1 MTQWHTKSKRKKTGG
16 NRTAVRRC
24 DKLLAWRGG
33 DAAATIVSIDGSGD
47 DNDDDERRKSKV
59 VKGSVIKVKQYRAK
73 FATVMEKGKKKAMK
87 AEILSVE
94 ENTANRLFTRR
105 NIITKGATIKIN
117 LDGKEQT
124 AKVTS
129 RPGQDGIVQA
139 ILE

>member
-33 DAAATIVSIDGSGD
+33 DAAATIVSAA
-47 DNDDDERRKSKV
+47 DDDERRKSRV
-59 VKGSVIKVKQYRAK
+59 VKGSVVKVKQYRTK

-105 NIITKGATIKIN
+105 NIITKGATIKIK

-129 RPGQDGIVQA
+129 RPGQDGVVQA